1 MNDAQLDTVLVRH
14 PHASGVQSVVSW
26 LRAVA
31 APLRPRA
38 LSCYAAGLAPQ
49 ALCDDCRREVPAGG
63 AVGVVSPLDCV
74 RCAARTVAESLAS
87 EDDERVRRESVEL
100 AARLRLE
107 AERGAHVGRAR
118 RHA

>member
-1 MNDAQLDTVLVRH
+1 MDDAQLDTLLLRH
-14 PHASGVQSVVSW
+14 PHASGVHRVVAW

-49 ALCDDCRREVPAGG
+49 ALCADCRRDVSAAAGFAVPA
-63 AVGVVSPLDCV
+63 VECV
-74 RCAARTVAESLAS
+74 RCAARTVAESLAFADRDRL
-87 EDDERVRRESVEL
+87 EHERGDL

-107 AERGAHVGRAR
+107 AERVARVGHAR